1 MWTPCNYKLYVS
13 RILQL
18 FRHWQGIESAAI
30 SIIGVSDIK
39 EVCAVI
45 IFMTKP
51 VTFKNHIFTS
61 QHNLINFTF
70 FMIQIL
76 LIQYIYQ
83 QILNL
88 LSSTL
93 QVRNSDIHSKLLLFV
108 HPNYSTW
115 VDFLGP

>member
-1 MWTPCNYKLYVS
+1 MLSKHILTAKIMIIKNLKIQMLAGNSLKMCVGVGFEISSTLEIVY

-51 VTFKNHIFTS
+51 VTFKNHILTS
-61 QHNLINFTF
+61 KHHLIGR
-70 FMIQIL
+70 M
-76 LIQYIYQ
+76 
-83 QILNL
+83 
-88 LSSTL
+88 
-93 QVRNSDIHSKLLLFV
+93 
-108 HPNYSTW
+108 
-115 VDFLGP
+115 